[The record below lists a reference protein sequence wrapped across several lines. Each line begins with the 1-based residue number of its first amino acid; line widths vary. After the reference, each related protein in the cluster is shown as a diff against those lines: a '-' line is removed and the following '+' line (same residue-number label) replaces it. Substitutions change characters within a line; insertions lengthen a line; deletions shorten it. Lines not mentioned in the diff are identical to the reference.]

1 MDLSEQ
7 VKEFRVLQKT
17 HRIRVAYFCRERT
30 LDYYEMVES
39 LKKDKYLPELPKEEI
54 EMSKVD
60 ITDNALTNKDGEILR
75 LLNQIAL
82 EMVKRSDVDEIVKGA
97 VAEEHDRMVAY
108 YEEKMK
114 AMAAEYEAVIA
125 SLKKK
130 DKGGKKC
137 VNSPDSPASALEQY
151 RNAEGELGLAAV
163 HGSVSP

>member
-1 MDLSEQ
+1 M
-7 VKEFRVLQKT
+7 R
-17 HRIRVAYFCRERT
+17 
-30 LDYYEMVES
+30 
-39 LKKDKYLPELPKEEI
+39 
-54 EMSKVD
+54 KVD
-60 ITDNALTNKDGEILR
+60 IADNALTNKDGEILR

-97 VAEEHDRMVAY
+97 VAEEHDRMVTY

-163 HGSVSP
+163 HYSVSP